1 MALQHEKENCLM
13 QKILVRADD
22 LGYSEAFNY
31 GLARA
36 VKSGIVRCVG
46 VMPNMEWAEH
56 GVRLLDGTD
65 VTFTVHANIC
75 QGRPITDPARIPSL
89 VDENGFFK
97 DKSLYREAKEDF
109 VVLEEAVMEVEAQYN
124 RLVELT
130 GKKPFMV
137 EAHAV
142 PSNNFMKA
150 IAIVAQRNG
159 VESMK
164 IDFATMRASIGKY
177 FIKHSMDSGN
187 ADYNPFESFKK
198 AALQPMAEDEC
209 AMMVLHPGYV
219 DEYVLT
225 TSYITT
231 ARAMEVAFAINPEVP
246 KWCEENGVK
255 LMTYADLL

>member
-1 MALQHEKENCLM
+1 MKN
-13 QKILVRADD
+13 ILVRADD

-46 VMPNMEWAEH
+46 VMPNMQWAEH
-56 GVRLLDGTD
+56 GVNLLKDTD
-65 VTFTVHANIC
+65 VIFTVHANIC
-75 QGRPITDPARIPSL
+75 QGRPITDPALVPSL
-89 VDENGFFK
+89 VDDSGFFK

-109 VVLEEAVMEVEAQYN
+109 VVLEEVVMEVEAQYN

-142 PSNNFMKA
+142 PSNNFHKA
-150 IAIVAQRNG
+150 LGIVGQKYGLTLMEFVPGRG
-159 VESMK
+159 PK
-164 IDFATMRASIGKY
+164 IGKY
-177 FIKHSMDSGN
+177 VMKFSMDSGN

-198 AALQPMAEDEC
+198 AAMLPEAEDEC
-209 AMMVLHPGYV
+209 ALMVLHPGFV

-231 ARAMEVAFAINPEVP
+231 ARALEVAFAINPEVP
-246 KWCEENGVK
+246 KWCEVNDVK
-255 LMTYADLL
+255 LMTYADL

>member
-1 MALQHEKENCLM
+1 MAKM
-13 QKILVRADD
+13 LVRADD

-65 VTFTVHANIC
+65 VIFTVHANIC
-75 QGRPITDPARIPSL
+75 QGKPITDPKRIPSL
-89 VDENGFFK
+89 VGENGEFK
-97 DKSLYREAKEDF
+97 DKELYRAAKEDF
-109 VVLEEAVMEVEAQYN
+109 VVLDEAVMEVEAQYL

-130 GKKPFMV
+130 GRKPYMV

-142 PSNNFMKA
+142 PSNNFNKA
-150 IAIVAQRNG
+150 IVIVAQKHG
-159 VESMK
+159 VEHLKFGPKGPVM
-164 IDFATMRASIGKY
+164 GKY
-177 FIKHSMDSGN
+177 TFKFSMDSGN

-198 AALQPMAEDEC
+198 AACQPMAEDEAC
-209 AMMVLHPGYV
+209 LMVLHPGYV

-231 ARAMEVAFAINPEVP
+231 QRALEVAFAINPEVP
-246 KWCEENGVK
+246 RWCAENGVE
-255 LMTYADLL
+255 LLTYADL

>member
-1 MALQHEKENCLM
+1 MK
-13 QKILVRADD
+13 KILVRADD

-75 QGRPITDPARIPSL
+75 QGKPITDPKLIPSL
-89 VDENGFFK
+89 VDENGYFK

-109 VVLEEAVMEVEAQYN
+109 VVLDEVVMEVEAQYR

-142 PSNNFMKA
+142 PSNNFHKALNIVGQKYGLTLMGFDPSRGPKIGNHVMK
-150 IAIVAQRNG
+150 
-159 VESMK
+159 
-164 IDFATMRASIGKY
+164 F
-177 FIKHSMDSGN
+177 SMDSGN
-187 ADYNPFESFKK
+187 ADYNPFESFKR
-198 AALQPMAEDEC
+198 AVSQEMAEDEC
-209 AMMVLHPGYV
+209 VMMVLHPGFV

-231 ARAMEVAFAINPEVP
+231 QRAMEVAFAINPEVP
-246 KWCEENGVK
+246 KWCAENGVK
-255 LMTYADLL
+255 LMTYADL

>member
-1 MALQHEKENCLM
+1 MK
-13 QKILVRADD
+13 KILVRADD
-22 LGYSEAFNY
+22 LGYCEAFNY

-36 VKSGIVRCVG
+36 VKSGIVRSVG

-56 GVRLLDGTD
+56 GVNLIKDTE
-65 VTFTVHANIC
+65 VIFTVHANIC
-75 QGRPITDPARIPSL
+75 QGRPICDPKLVPSL
-89 VDENGFFK
+89 VDENGIFK

-109 VVLEEAVMEVEAQYN
+109 VVLEEVVMEVEAQYL

-142 PSNNFMKA
+142 PSNNFTKA
-150 IAIVAQRNG
+150 IAMINEKYGLTGMGFVPGRG
-159 VESMK
+159 PKIGSHVMK
-164 IDFATMRASIGKY
+164 F
-177 FIKHSMDSGN
+177 SMDSGN
-187 ADYNPFESFKK
+187 PDYNPFESFKK
-198 AALQPMAEDEC
+198 AAMLPEAEDEC

-231 ARAMEVAFAINPEVP
+231 QRALEVAFSINPEVP
-246 KWCEENGVK
+246 KWCRENDVK
-255 LMTYADLL
+255 LMTYADL

>member
-1 MALQHEKENCLM
+1 MK
-13 QKILVRADD
+13 KILVRADD

-46 VMPNMEWAEH
+46 VMPNMEWARH
-56 GVRLLDGTD
+56 GVDLLKDTD

-75 QGRPITDPARIPSL
+75 QGRPLTDPKLIPSL
-89 VDENGFFK
+89 VDEKGFFK

-109 VVLEEAVMEVEAQYN
+109 VVLEEVVMEVEAQYLK
-124 RLVELT
+124 LVEMT
-130 GKKPFMV
+130 GRKPFMV

-142 PSNNFMKA
+142 PSANFNKA
-150 IAIVAQRNG
+150 LAIVGQKYGLTLMTFDPVRG
-159 VESMK
+159 PKIGSHVMK
-164 IDFATMRASIGKY
+164 F
-177 FIKHSMDSGN
+177 SMDSGN
-187 ADYNPFESFKK
+187 ADYDPFESFKK
-198 AALQPMAEDEC
+198 AAMLPQAEDEC

-231 ARAMEVAFAINPEVP
+231 QRALEVAFAINPEVP
-246 KWCEENGVK
+246 KWCQENGVK
-255 LMTYADLL
+255 LMTYADL

>member
-1 MALQHEKENCLM
+1 MA
-13 QKILVRADD
+13 KILVRADD

-36 VKSGIVRCVG
+36 VKSGIVRSVG

-65 VTFTVHANIC
+65 VIFTVHANIC
-75 QGRPITDPARIPSL
+75 QGRPITDPKLIPSL
-89 VDENGFFK
+89 VAENGEFK
-97 DKSLYREAKEDF
+97 DKELYRAAKEDF
-109 VVLEEAVMEVEAQYN
+109 VVLEEAVMEVEAQYL

-142 PSNNFMKA
+142 PSNNFNKA
-150 IAIVAQRNG
+150 IVLVAQKYG
-159 VESMK
+159 VEHLKFGPRGPM
-164 IDFATMRASIGKY
+164 IGNTTFK
-177 FIKHSMDSGN
+177 FSMDSGN
-187 ADYNPFESFKK
+187 PDYNPFESFKK
-198 AALQPMAEDEC
+198 AALQPMAEDEAC
-209 AMMVLHPGYV
+209 LMVLHPGFV
-219 DEYVLT
+219 DAYVLD

-231 ARAMEVAFAINPEVP
+231 ARAREVAFAINPEVP

-255 LMTYADLL
+255 LLTYADL

>member
-1 MALQHEKENCLM
+1 MK
-13 QKILVRADD
+13 KILVRADD

-75 QGRPITDPARIPSL
+75 QGRPLTDPALIPSL
-89 VDENGFFK
+89 VDENGVFK
-97 DKSLYREAKEDF
+97 DKDLYRSAKEDF
-109 VVLEEAVMEVEAQYN
+109 VVLEEVVMEVEAQYL

-130 GKKPFMV
+130 GRKPFMV

-142 PSNNFMKA
+142 PSANFHKA
-150 IAIVAQRNG
+150 LAIVGQKHGLTLMSFDPARGPRSGNH
-159 VESMK
+159 VMK
-164 IDFATMRASIGKY
+164 F
-177 FIKHSMDSGN
+177 SMDSGN
-187 ADYNPFESFKK
+187 ADYNPFESLKK
-198 AALQPMAEDEC
+198 AVSQEMQEDE
-209 AMMVLHPGYV
+209 AVMMVLHPGYV
-219 DEYVLT
+219 DKYVMD

-231 ARAMEVAFAINPEVP
+231 QRALEVAMAVDPAV
-246 KWCEENGVK
+246 KAWCDENDVR
-255 LMTYADLL
+255 LLTYADL

>member
-1 MALQHEKENCLM
+1 MK
-13 QKILVRADD
+13 KILVRADD

-36 VKSGIVRCVG
+36 VRSGIVRCVG

-75 QGRPITDPARIPSL
+75 QGRPITDPGLVPSL

-109 VVLEEAVMEVEAQYN
+109 VVLEEVLMEVEAQYL

-130 GKKPFMV
+130 GKKPYMV

-142 PSNNFMKA
+142 PSANFNKALNLVGQKYGLTLMEFVPGRGPKIGGHVMK
-150 IAIVAQRNG
+150 
-159 VESMK
+159 
-164 IDFATMRASIGKY
+164 F
-177 FIKHSMDSGN
+177 SMDSGN
-187 ADYNPFESFKK
+187 ADYDPFASFKK
-198 AALQPMAEDEC
+198 AAMLPQAEDEC

-231 ARAMEVAFAINPEVP
+231 QRALEVAFAINPDVP
-246 KWCEENGVK
+246 KWCEENDVK
-255 LMTYADLL
+255 LMTYADL

>member
-1 MALQHEKENCLM
+1 MA
-13 QKILVRADD
+13 KILVRADD

-36 VKSGIVRCVG
+36 VKSGMIRSVG
-46 VMPNMEWAEH
+46 VMTNMEWAEH

-75 QGRPITDPARIPSL
+75 QGTPLTDPKLIPSL
-89 VDENGFFK
+89 VDENGDFK

-109 VVLEEAVMEVEAQYN
+109 VVLEEVLLEVEAQYL

-130 GKKPFMV
+130 GKKPYMV

-142 PSNNFMKA
+142 PSNNFNKA
-150 IAIVAQRNG
+150 LGIVAQKHG
-159 VESMK
+159 VEAMK
-164 IDFATMRASIGKY
+164 FGPKGPMVGSTYLKL
-177 FIKHSMDSGN
+177 SMDSGN
-187 ADYNPFESFKK
+187 PDYNPFESFKK
-198 AALQPMAEDEC
+198 AASQPMAEDE
-209 AMMVLHPGYV
+209 AALMVLHPGFV

-246 KWCEENGVK
+246 KWCQENGVQ
-255 LMTYADLL
+255 LLTYADL

>member
-1 MALQHEKENCLM
+1 MA
-13 QKILVRADD
+13 KILVRADD

-36 VKSGIVRCVG
+36 VKSGIVRSVG

-75 QGRPITDPARIPSL
+75 QGKPITDPKLIPSL
-89 VDENGFFK
+89 VDENGEFK

-109 VVLEEAVMEVEAQYN
+109 VVLDEVVMEVEAQYL

-130 GKKPFMV
+130 GRNPYMV

-142 PSNNFMKA
+142 PSNNFNKA
-150 IAIVAQRNG
+150 LAIVAQKYG

-164 IDFATMRASIGKY
+164 FGPKGPMIANTYLKF
-177 FIKHSMDSGN
+177 SMDSGN
-187 ADYNPFESFKK
+187 ADYNPLESFKK
-198 AALQPMAEDEC
+198 AASQPMAEDE
-209 AMMVLHPGYV
+209 AALMVLHPGYV

-231 ARAMEVAFAINPEVP
+231 ARAMEVAFAINPEVTA
-246 KWCEENGVK
+246 WCEENGVQ
-255 LMTYADLL
+255 LLTYADL

>member
-1 MALQHEKENCLM
+1 MK
-13 QKILVRADD
+13 KILVRADD

-36 VKSGIVRCVG
+36 VKSGIVRSVG

-56 GVRLLDGTD
+56 GVNLIKDTD
-65 VTFTVHANIC
+65 VIFTVHANIC
-75 QGRPITDPARIPSL
+75 QGRPITDPKLVPSL
-89 VDENGFFK
+89 VDEKGFFK

-109 VVLEEAVMEVEAQYN
+109 VVLEEVLMEVEAQYL
-124 RLVELT
+124 RLVEMT
-130 GKKPFMV
+130 GRKPFMV

-142 PSNNFMKA
+142 PSANFNKA
-150 IAIVAQRNG
+150 IGILNEKYGLTGMGFVPGRGPKIGNH
-159 VESMK
+159 VMK
-164 IDFATMRASIGKY
+164 F
-177 FIKHSMDSGN
+177 SMDSGN

-198 AALQPMAEDEC
+198 AAMLPEAEDEC

-231 ARAMEVAFAINPEVP
+231 ARALEVAFAINPEVP
-246 KWCEENGVK
+246 KWCQENGVK
-255 LMTYADLL
+255 LMTYADL

>member
-1 MALQHEKENCLM
+1 MK
-13 QKILVRADD
+13 KILVRADD

-36 VKSGIVRCVG
+36 VKSGIVRSVG

-56 GVRLLDGTD
+56 GVNLIRDTD

-75 QGRPITDPARIPSL
+75 QGKPITDPALIPSL
-89 VDENGFFK
+89 VDEHGNFK

-109 VVLEEAVMEVEAQYN
+109 VVLEEVVMEVEAQYL

-130 GKKPFMV
+130 GRKPFMV

-142 PSNNFMKA
+142 PSNNFNKA
-150 IAIVAQRNG
+150 LAIVGQKHGLKLMEFVPGRG
-159 VESMK
+159 PK
-164 IDFATMRASIGKY
+164 IGKY
-177 FIKHSMDSGN
+177 VMKFSMDSGN

-198 AALQPMAEDEC
+198 AAMLPEADDEC

-231 ARAMEVAFAINPEVP
+231 QRALEVAFAINPEVP
-246 KWCEENGVK
+246 KWCQENGVR
-255 LMTYADLL
+255 LMTYADL